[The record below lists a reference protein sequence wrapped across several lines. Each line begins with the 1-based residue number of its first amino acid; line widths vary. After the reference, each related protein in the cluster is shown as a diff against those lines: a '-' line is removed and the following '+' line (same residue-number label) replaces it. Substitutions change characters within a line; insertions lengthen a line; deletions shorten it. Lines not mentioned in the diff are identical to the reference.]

1 MSNHFVPET
10 DDAHSDTDRAA
21 SVIFV
26 LTFAHTACYICE

>member
-1 MSNHFVPET
+1 MSNHFIPET

-26 LTFAHTACYICE
+26 LTFAHAACYLCE